1 MIKVQCDRCGGNMDH
16 RGLVGYISWCFK
28 EGVDGDLGVNDLEG
42 NHYCERC
49 MDEIRAFINFP
60 ANWGPGANEPEAEQK
75 GQKAYK
81 KTDNLQKKVK
91 KCSEKPENSSGKRSV
106 RRITQSEAEAI
117 IDLKKAGLSIKEI
130 ASALDLMP
138 VQVKNWLY
146 NHKKAVK

>member
-60 ANWGPGANEPEAEQK
+60 ANWGPGANETEAEQK
-75 GQKAYK
+75 GQKVYK
-81 KTDNLQKKVK
+81 KTDNLQKKGQKV
-91 KCSEKPENSSGKRSV
+91 SEKPENSSGKRSV
-106 RRITQSEAEAI
+106 RRITQSEGETI
-117 IDLKKAGLSIKEI
+117 IDLKKAGFSFKEI
-130 ASALDLMP
+130 AQALGLMP
-138 VQVKNWLY
+138 IQVKNWLY
-146 NHKKAVK
+146 YHKRAVK

>member
-1 MIKVQCDRCGGNMDH
+1 MIIMKCDRCDGNMDH

-60 ANWGPGANEPEAEQK
+60 ADWGSSANEPEAEQE

-91 KCSEKPENSSGKRSV
+91 KCSEKPEKSSGKRSV
-106 RRITQSEAEAI
+106 RRITQSEAETI

-138 VQVKNWLY
+138 VQVRNWLY